1 LKERPSGINTMKA
14 RLYFQLSF
22 LLPIILPLLAWLTAG
37 FNSNLGNGISTVLI
51 LSLVVG
57 GIPYL
62 LFLAGFFCWVPGND
76 LRSIQRFTF
85 LAPLLFIPV
94 FLACGFVVMLPK
106 MRLGEELRNM
116 IDWVLGFSYLILIV
130 GYFYVIL
137 VNAGYYLLRFA
148 GFFEGEIRSEHAQA
162 H

>member
-1 LKERPSGINTMKA
+1 MKA

-22 LLPIILPLLAWLTAG
+22 LLPIILPLLVWIMGG
-37 FNSNLGNGISTVLI
+37 FDLGNGILAVLI

-62 LFLAGFFCWVPGND
+62 FFLAGFFCWVTGKD

-116 IDWVLGFSYLILIV
+116 SNWVLGFSYVILFV

-148 GFFEGEIRSEHAQA
+148 GLLKGEIRSEHTAR
-162 H
+162 

>member
-1 LKERPSGINTMKA
+1 MKERPSGINTMKA

-22 LLPIILPLLAWLTAG
+22 LLPIILPLLAWFTLG
-37 FNSNLGNGISTVLI
+37 FDLGNGISTVLI

-57 GIPYL
+57 GFPYL
-62 LFLAGFFCWVPGND
+62 LFLAGCFCWVPGKD

-94 FLACGFVVMLPK
+94 FLACGFFVMLLQ